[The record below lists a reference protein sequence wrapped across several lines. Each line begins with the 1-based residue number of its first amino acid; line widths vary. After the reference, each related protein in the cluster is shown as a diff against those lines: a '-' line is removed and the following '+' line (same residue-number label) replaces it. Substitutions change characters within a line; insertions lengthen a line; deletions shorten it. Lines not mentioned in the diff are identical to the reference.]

1 VNNPATRFRAGSI
14 IGTFHRLS
22 TLFDVTL
29 VHGRARYVAC
39 PSIQSRKILE
49 RKISERRVFER
60 SWNEVMR
67 ALTVAPG
74 VANSARVEEVAEP
87 PCSDGAVLV
96 RTLAL
101 GVCGTDRE
109 IVSGAYGWAPPGET
123 RLVIGHESLGEVH
136 EAAADS
142 GFKPGDLV
150 VGIVRRPD
158 PVPCP
163 ACAVGEWDMCRN
175 GRYTERGIKERNG
188 YGADYFRIEPDFLIK
203 VERSLGDAG
212 VLVEPTSVVAKAWDH
227 TERIGRRS
235 RAWQPRTLLV
245 TGAGPIGL
253 LAALIG
259 AQRGLDVHVLD
270 HHDKPQ
276 KRQIVRDLGGTFH
289 VDGLAD
295 LDSLKPD
302 ILMECTGAPSVVR
315 NALGRTAPGGIVCLI
330 GVSAAGHALDI
341 DVGALNR
348 TMVLDNDTVFGT
360 VNANRKHYED
370 AVAILQR
377 ADQAWLGRLIT
388 RRVPVEQWT
397 QSLEPQPGDI
407 KVVVD
412 FS

>member
-1 VNNPATRFRAGSI
+1 
-14 IGTFHRLS
+14 
-22 TLFDVTL
+22 
-29 VHGRARYVAC
+29 
-39 PSIQSRKILE
+39 
-49 RKISERRVFER
+49 
-60 SWNEVMR
+60 MR

-74 VANSARVEEVAEP
+74 IANSARVDDVPEP
-87 PCSDGAVLV
+87 PRADGTVLV
-96 RTLAL
+96 RSLAL

-109 IVSGAYGWAPPGET
+109 IVSGSYGWAPPGEK
-123 RLVIGHESLGEVH
+123 RLVIGHESLGEVC
-136 EAAADS
+136 EAPADS
-142 GFKPGDLV
+142 GFRPGDRV

-188 YGADYFRIEPDFLIK
+188 YGSDFFRVEPDFLVK
-203 VERSLGDAG
+203 VDCSLGDAG

-235 RAWQPRTLLV
+235 RAWQPQTLLV

-270 HHDKPQ
+270 HHDRPA
-276 KRQIVRDLGGTFH
+276 KRAVVHALGGTFH
-289 VDGLAD
+289 LGKFTD
-295 LDSLKPD
+295 LGSLKPD
-302 ILMECTGAPSVVR
+302 IVMECSGAPSAVR
-315 NALGRTAPGGIVCLI
+315 DALGRTAPGSIVCLL
-330 GVSAAGHALDI
+330 GVSSPGHDLDI
-341 DVGALNR
+341 DVGGLNR
-348 TMVLDNDTVFGT
+348 TMVLDNDAVFGS
-360 VNANRKHYED
+360 VNANRGHYQD
-370 AVAILQR
+370 AVAVLEG
-377 ADQAWLGRLIT
+377 ADPTWLARLIT

-397 QSLEPQPGDI
+397 QSLEPQPDDI